1 MAESR
6 ATVVTPDV
14 IPRSAAERDDR
25 PLAGIGLM
33 AVGVSSLPLMDGIA
47 KYLSAEYHVLQIAW
61 ARYLFHLLI
70 LIGLLAGRLT
80 WRALWPEQPALQL
93 VRSGFLLAT
102 TLCYFGAVSY
112 LPLADV
118 LTLAFIGPI
127 VSTALAPVALGEY
140 VGPARWGAVIVG
152 FVGALIVIR
161 PGLAVFHWASLLALG
176 AGISY
181 GAYLL
186 ATRRLSG
193 SGRPLVT
200 LLHTAG
206 LGVVVLSALLPVVWR
221 SPTPSA
227 WAWMI
232 AMGALGA
239 VAHFFI
245 IRAFEYASAPAV
257 APVSYTEIVA
267 ATAVGWAAFGDL
279 PDRWT
284 WAGVSIIVASGIFI
298 SFREGHARRVRVIPA
313 SDAGMPNQTGRHSNA
328 RVH

>member
-1 MAESR
+1 MAEGR
-6 ATVVTPDV
+6 ASVVSAGMATPLLA
-14 IPRSAAERDDR
+14 RGHGR

-33 AVGVSSLPLMDGIA
+33 AVGVSTLPLMDAIA
-47 KYLSAEYHVLQIAW
+47 KFLSADYHVLQIAW

-70 LIGLLAGRLT
+70 LLALLAGRLP
-80 WRALWPEQPALQL
+80 WRDLVPHQPLLQVL
-93 VRSGFLLAT
+93 RSGFLLAT

-127 VSTALAPVALGEY
+127 VSTALAPLVLGEH
-140 VGPARWGAVIVG
+140 VGPARWAAVLVG
-152 FVGALIVIR
+152 FIGALIVIR
-161 PGLAVFHWASLLALG
+161 PGLAEFRWATLLALG
-176 AGISY
+176 AGASY

-200 LLHTAG
+200 LLYTAG

-221 SPTPSA
+221 TPTPAA
-227 WAWMI
+227 WTWMI
-232 AMGALGA
+232 GMGALGA
-239 VAHFFI
+239 LAHFFI
-245 IRAFEYASAPAV
+245 IRAFEYASAPTV
-257 APVSYTEIVA
+257 APVSYVEIVA
-267 ATAVGWAAFGDL
+267 ATAIGWAAFGDF

-284 WAGVSIIVASGIFI
+284 WAGVSIIVASGVII
-298 SFREGHARRVRVIPA
+298 SIREGRARRVPVT
-313 SDAGMPNQTGRHSNA
+313 PNQTGRESNA